1 MQQDNLDDLTVSGY
15 IFSTHDDAEIAR
27 NEIKK
32 IAYIESRMDMTNMT
46 VVYGIYNKALEN
58 RTFQTPVGLEFMHK
72 LHDLLIS
79 SGMKEEIKPIPLFT
93 TFRRIDLSESN
104 KPVRRVITQK
114 EREEQK
120 IRVKYRN
127 SVLISTILF
136 IMVIVLFIITYT
148 GSTPNILNYKTAI
161 TNEYAEWEA
170 DLSKR
175 EAEVREKEREL
186 NITGGN

>member
-1 MQQDNLDDLTVSGY
+1 MLQDNLDDLTVSGY

-72 LHDLLIS
+72 LHDLLVS

-186 NITGGN
+186 NINGGN

>member
-1 MQQDNLDDLTVSGY
+1 MLQDNLDDLTVSGY

-136 IMVIVLFIITYT
+136 IMVIVLFLITYT

-170 DLSKR
+170 DLSRR

-186 NITGGN
+186 NINGGN

>member
-1 MQQDNLDDLTVSGY
+1 MLQDNLDDLTVSGY

-127 SVLISTILF
+127 SVLICTILF
-136 IMVIVLFIITYT
+136 IMVIVLFLITYT

-170 DLSKR
+170 DLSRR

-186 NITGGN
+186 NINGGN

>member
-1 MQQDNLDDLTVSGY
+1 MLQDNLDDLTVSGY
-15 IFSTHDDAEIAR
+15 NFSTHDDAEIAR

-72 LHDLLIS
+72 LHDLLVS

-186 NITGGN
+186 NINGGN

>member
-1 MQQDNLDDLTVSGY
+1 MLQDNLDDLTVSGY

-72 LHDLLIS
+72 LHDLLVS

-170 DLSKR
+170 DLSRR

-186 NITGGN
+186 NINGGN

>member
-1 MQQDNLDDLTVSGY
+1 MLQDNLDDLTVSGY

-72 LHDLLIS
+72 LHDLLVS

-127 SVLISTILF
+127 SVLISAILF
-136 IMVIVLFIITYT
+136 VMVIVLFIITYT

-186 NITGGN
+186 NINGGN

>member
-1 MQQDNLDDLTVSGY
+1 MLQDNLDDLTVSGY

-72 LHDLLIS
+72 LHDLLVS

-127 SVLISTILF
+127 SVLISAILF
-136 IMVIVLFIITYT
+136 VMVIVLFIITYT

-170 DLSKR
+170 DLSRR

-186 NITGGN
+186 NINGGN

>member
-1 MQQDNLDDLTVSGY
+1 
-15 IFSTHDDAEIAR
+15 
-27 NEIKK
+27 
-32 IAYIESRMDMTNMT
+32 
-46 VVYGIYNKALEN
+46 
-58 RTFQTPVGLEFMHK
+58 
-72 LHDLLIS
+72 
-79 SGMKEEIKPIPLFT
+79 
-93 TFRRIDLSESN
+93 
-104 KPVRRVITQK
+104 QK

-127 SVLISTILF
+127 SVLISAILF
-136 IMVIVLFIITYT
+136 VMVIVLFIITYT

-186 NITGGN
+186 NINGGN

>member
-27 NEIKK
+27 NELKK